1 MKDLEERVEAWSR
14 VIDSIHDFETPQ
26 NYSTPQ
32 NLMKIVRRSMP
43 NLVRGKVFSEFAMET
58 SQNDIIY
65 YSPFHTPLP
74 ELLGDGHYR
83 VKEEKEGAKEEFNQ
97 IWDIVNTLKM

>member
-1 MKDLEERVEAWSR
+1 MKDLKERVEAWSR
-14 VIDSIHDFETPQ
+14 VDSIHDFETPQ

-43 NLVRGKVFSEFAMET
+43 NIVRGKIFSEFAMEA
-58 SQNDIIY
+58 SPDGVIH
-65 YSPFHTPLP
+65 YSRTPLP

-83 VKEEKEGAKEEFNQ
+83 VKEEKENAKEEFNQ

>member
-1 MKDLEERVEAWSR
+1 MRDLKERVEAWSR
-14 VIDSIHDFETPQ
+14 VIDSIQDETSQ

-32 NLMKIVRRSMP
+32 DLMKIVRRSMP
-43 NLVRGKVFSEFAMET
+43 NLVRGKVFSEFAMEA
-58 SQNDIIY
+58 SQNDIIH
-65 YSPFHTPLP
+65 YSRTPLP

-83 VKEEKEGAKEEFNQ
+83 VKEEKENAKEEFNQ